1 MITGRCYCGA
11 SRVKSD
17 TPPQTVTYCHC
28 NDCRRVTA
36 SPLPAFA
43 AFASGSVALTPA
55 HPPAKPVNP
64 GVTRWFCPD
73 CGSQLM
79 ATYDY
84 LPDQT
89 YVPLGVLDQADTL
102 APQLHCHADSA
113 LPWLHIE
120 DDLPRSAASG
130 RDTLRDT

>member
-1 MITGRCYCGA
+1 
-11 SRVKSD
+11 
-17 TPPQTVTYCHC
+17 
-28 NDCRRVTA
+28 
-36 SPLPAFA
+36 
-43 AFASGSVALTPA
+43 
-55 HPPAKPVNP
+55 
-64 GVTRWFCPD
+64 
-73 CGSQLM
+73 M

-113 LPWLHIE
+113 LPWLHID